1 MKNEAVG
8 AVIMA
13 SGLARRFGSN
23 KLLADFGGEPMLCRA
38 LAATAGIAPRLVVTR
53 SEEVHRLCTALG
65 VPALLHAL
73 PHRSDTVRL
82 GLSALLRRQ
91 PALCGCLFVPGD
103 QPLLRR
109 STVDGMCAA
118 FASSQEKER
127 DIFRLCAPE
136 NGSPVTVGSPV
147 LFGRG
152 YFDALLHLP
161 EGKGGGAVLRQHTEC
176 VRLFAAGHPAELE
189 DADTPEA
196 LQNLLTQEASLK
208 KVLPEA
214 GD

>member
-1 MKNEAVG
+1 
-8 AVIMA
+8 
-13 SGLARRFGSN
+13 
-23 KLLADFGGEPMLCRA
+23 
-38 LAATAGIAPRLVVTR
+38 
-53 SEEVHRLCTALG
+53 
-65 VPALLHAL
+65 
-73 PHRSDTVRL
+73 
-82 GLSALLRRQ
+82 
-91 PALCGCLFVPGD
+91 
-103 QPLLRR
+103 
-109 STVDGMCAA
+109 MCAA

-196 LQNLLTQEASLK
+196 LQNLLTQEAALK
-208 KVLPEA
+208 KALSEA